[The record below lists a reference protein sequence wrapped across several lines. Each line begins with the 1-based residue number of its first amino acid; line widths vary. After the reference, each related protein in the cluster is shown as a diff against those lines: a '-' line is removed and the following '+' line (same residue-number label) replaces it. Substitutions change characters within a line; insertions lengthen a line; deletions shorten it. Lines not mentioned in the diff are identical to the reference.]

1 MKTKLLLITLLLVE
15 TITAY
20 AQNIEKEYLSRNH
33 ANRKELNYTLPAP
46 EYQKGK
52 ATLSGTISNYNPDD
66 NLIFK
71 IGAPNIVM
79 GAADTLF
86 PTVEADGS
94 FTIDIPLYHSTQVR
108 MIIGNADLVILLSPQ
123 KETNVTI
130 NLNNPPGKQFVFSG
144 HYATINNEWCQP
156 ELITKIPPVYING
169 NLLDSIAG
177 ISANEFKKRCINQY
191 KQYIAH
197 NDAQLQFSEVT
208 RTLANLSCAFDCL
221 ENLQAT
227 HYCLQTAYQKKE
239 NITRE
244 QAFAAFLDI
253 HLPDDFHNYLK
264 DFPVNHPLALY
275 CYNYRNVITNFL
287 YDTHYDPLSME
298 KYLLENAPLTKEE
311 QTLIHQ
317 HEATFK
323 AGVAFQRQSD
333 LGTLVNK
340 YAKERDDC
348 NWSVFSEAKK
358 RLNHILQD
366 STCLLIDYV
375 RAIYMRSSLYNLK
388 PLTHRQELMASEIT
402 NSIFLGIIQDMN
414 HQMRPRQ
421 KTATKKFTVCEA
433 PQVPEK
439 ELLNAL
445 IARHKGKVQFI
456 DFWATWCGGCR
467 QIIKEYEPLKKEIGE
482 DQVAFIYLTGPSS
495 IKKTWEILIQDI
507 AGEHYW
513 LNKEQWGYLWNHF
526 QMTGLPMYL
535 IIDKK
540 GNIAKRFTHVT
551 VKELKELLG
560 LEINK

>member
-1 MKTKLLLITLLLVE
+1 MNMNRLFTCLCLSLLFNLVQ
-15 TITAY
+15 
-20 AQNIEKEYLSRNH
+20 AQ
-33 ANRKELNYTLPAP
+33 LPIP

-52 ATLSGTISNYNPDD
+52 AILSGTIANYHPND

-79 GAADTLF
+79 GTAETLY
-86 PTVEADGS
+86 PTVESDGS
-94 FTIDIPLYHSTQVR
+94 FTINIPLYHHTQVR
-108 MIIGNADLVILLSPQ
+108 MMIGNADLVILLSPE
-123 KETNVTI
+123 KETNVAI
-130 NLNNPPGKQFVFSG
+130 NLSNPPGKQFVFSG
-144 HYATINNEWCQP
+144 QYATINNEWCQP
-156 ELITKIPPVYING
+156 ELITKIPPVYSDG
-169 NLLDSIAG
+169 DLLDSIVG

-191 KQYIAH
+191 KRYVTH
-197 NDAQLQFSEVT
+197 NSAQLQFSEDT

-244 QAFAAFLDI
+244 QAFAAFLDVY
-253 HLPDDFHNYLK
+253 LPDDFHNYLK

-275 CYNYRNVITNFL
+275 CYNYRNVVMDL
-287 YDTHYDPLSME
+287 YDTHKDPLAYE
-298 KYLLENAPLTKEE
+298 KNLLKNAPLTKEE

-317 HEATFK
+317 YETAFK
-323 AGVAFQRQSD
+323 AGISFQQESE
-333 LGTLVNK
+333 LMALSAK
-340 YAKERDDC
+340 YFKENDQFRWESFSKAKERLS
-348 NWSVFSEAKK
+348 N
-358 RLNHILQD
+358 IIQD
-366 STCLLIDYV
+366 STSLIVDYI
-375 RAIYMRSSLYNLK
+375 RAIYMRSSFYNLQ
-388 PLTHRQELMASEIT
+388 PLTPRQELMASEIT
-402 NSIFLGIIQDMN
+402 NPIFLGIIQDMN
-414 HQMRPRQ
+414 RQMQPRQ
-421 KTATKKFTVCEA
+421 QTITKKFTICEA

-439 ELLNAL
+439 ELLTAL

-482 DQVAFIYLTGPSS
+482 DKVAFIYLTGPNS
-495 IKKTWEILIQDI
+495 IKKTWDILIQDI

-540 GNIAKRFTHVT
+540 GNIAKQFTHVT
-551 VKELKELLG
+551 AKELKKLLEL
-560 LEINK
+560 EVNR